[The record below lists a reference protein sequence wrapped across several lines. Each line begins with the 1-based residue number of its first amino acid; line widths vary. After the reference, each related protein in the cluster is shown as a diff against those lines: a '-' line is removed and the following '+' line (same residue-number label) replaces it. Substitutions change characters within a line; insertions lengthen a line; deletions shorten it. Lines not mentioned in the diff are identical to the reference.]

1 MAKLGHPTL
10 FCHDLVIDESGRIAD
25 YTLRLK
31 DHKRK
36 AVEAFKALKFD
47 RYKIVT
53 TVTLGQ
59 IADQGVRVASRCLMD
74 QETDNFASG
83 SYKNSSLFG
92 VATVYAFYY
101 E

>member
-1 MAKLGHPTL
+1 MGL
-10 FCHDLVIDESGRIAD
+10 
-25 YTLRLK
+25 
-31 DHKRK
+31 
-36 AVEAFKALKFD
+36 

-53 TVTLGQ
+53 TVTVGQ

-83 SYKNSSLFG
+83 SYKNTSLFG
-92 VATVYAFYY
+92 IATVYAFYY